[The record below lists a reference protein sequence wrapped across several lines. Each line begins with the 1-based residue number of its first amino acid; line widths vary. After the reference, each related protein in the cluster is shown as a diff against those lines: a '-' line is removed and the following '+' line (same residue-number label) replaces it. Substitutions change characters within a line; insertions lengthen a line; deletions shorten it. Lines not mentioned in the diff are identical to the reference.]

1 MSLVAQRIAAVRA
14 AGQGSGVLLS
24 GRVVL
29 TAAHLLAPAS
39 PAPGVIEA
47 AVPGGRGWMRCT
59 PLWRSAEADVAV
71 LLAAGDLVRPE
82 IAADFDELRWGRIDD
97 LEPVP
102 LCHAI
107 GYPAAGREDGGVLR
121 SHQLVGTLAPA
132 TGLGGNRHVLAT
144 QHQPP
149 GPVAGADSPW
159 SGMSGA
165 PVVFNNLL
173 LGLATADVAPGV
185 WHHSQLG
192 LVPLAPLLADPGFAA
207 LLARRL
213 PAPIRVRGIAQRER
227 QDAEFEEEYARSIRR
242 EHGRLKIFGLPQSL
256 RWDLGTAYLSLQ
268 ALKVTEHQPHVERTP
283 GTGEL
288 LLDRTGRRG
297 RVESLLKDRRRVLLR
312 GQAGS
317 GKTTLLQWLAVN
329 AVSGSLVG
337 ELAELNYRVPFLLR
351 LRTMFQLRNLQ
362 PRPAEFLAMDRSPV
376 AADQPPGWADRLF
389 AAGRAILLVDG
400 LDEIPQ
406 ENRDEAG
413 EWLADLLELYPNCF
427 TLVTVRPTGVP
438 ADWLHRQRFEELMLC
453 PMDEWDRSR
462 FVERWHQAALAAE
475 RDATDDPTPAEL
487 AALEGRFREMT
498 DALRRALR
506 QSPELDLLTDSPL
519 LCAMICALHREWEG
533 GLPERK
539 MEVYESALDM
549 LLLRR
554 DKQRRIAA
562 LPEGRQLG
570 REEQLALLQRMAA
583 WLVLNGQHEG
593 DHEDALRQ
601 IEQVLPSL
609 PAAHGSLGAEQVLR
623 HLVERTGL
631 LTETS
636 VATFEFVHR
645 TFQDYLAAREFM
657 EDRDFGLLAGR
668 AADEQWADVVRM
680 AVGHCSHRDR
690 AVLLR
695 RLLAAANAGPQART
709 ARWIRLIA
717 AGCLPYASVLDE
729 AVRAEVLAQL
739 RPMLQLFPHEEEAA
753 YEPREWQALY
763 AVGEDL
769 LPLLTPDTD
778 LPLWLVVRL
787 LERMGG
793 PEALDRLVAIN
804 TRIAAEQGG
813 QPALA
818 SREVLARA
826 YQQAGDLAQA
836 IPALEQLVALSEQL
850 MGQGHPDT
858 FDARLRL
865 ADAYLESGALAGAL
879 PRYEQLLADAE
890 ARAAAVDLL
899 EIRSRLGAAYLE
911 AGALGRALPLFERL
925 IAEAEELRGRDS
937 PEALA
942 ARGRLGAAQRDAGQ
956 LAKAITNFEWLL
968 MDAERALGED
978 HPDTLVIRT
987 DAAAAQAEA
996 GDLTRAISALEQI
1009 QADAARELGE
1019 HYPTTLTA
1027 ALRLANAYAE
1037 AGDLFKAVP
1046 ILEAVDQA
1054 RTRVFGEDHPATFT
1068 ARRHLAV
1075 AYLGQGD
1082 HGLALGLLEATL
1094 ARARQALGE
1103 RHPEPLSL
1111 RHELGVAQRLDGEP
1125 SRAVDLLSRVLGD
1138 RWVLLGE
1145 RHPDTLRT
1153 RHQLALAYW
1162 AAEDSRQATELAGRT
1177 LALCETHL
1185 SPDHPLTVAVRD
1197 SLDPANRQVQ
1207 LIRQLPRS
1215 RQVPFAES

>member
-1 MSLVAQRIAAVRA
+1 MSLTAQRIAAVRA
-14 AGQGSGVLLS
+14 AGQGSGVLLT
-24 GRVVL
+24 GRLVL
-29 TAAHLLAPAS
+29 TAAHLLPPEAEPAPAT
-39 PAPGVIEA
+39 VIEA
-47 AVPGGRGWMRCT
+47 AVPGGRGWLRCT
-59 PLWRSAEADVAV
+59 PLWRSAAADAAL
-71 LLAAGDLVRPE
+71 LLAVGDLVRPE
-82 IAADFDELRWGRIDD
+82 LAAGFEELRWGRVDE

-132 TGLGGNRHVLAT
+132 SGLGTGRHVLAT

-149 GPVAGADSPW
+149 GPVTGAESPW

-173 LGLATADVAPGV
+173 LGLATADLAPGV

-192 LVPLAPLLADPGFAA
+192 LVPLAPLLDDPAFAA
-207 LLARRL
+207 QLARRL
-213 PAPIRVRGIAQRER
+213 PGPVRLSGVSARER
-227 QDAEFEEEYARSIRR
+227 QDAEFEEEYARTIRR

-268 ALKVTEHQPHVERTP
+268 AIRVTERRRGTEP
-283 GTGEL
+283 GAGGSGEVL
-288 LLDRTGRRG
+288 IDRTGRRG

-329 AVSGSLVG
+329 AVSGNLVG

-362 PRPAEFLAMDRSPV
+362 PLPSEFLAMDRSPV
-376 AADQPPGWADRLF
+376 TDAQPAGWADRLF
-389 AAGRAILLVDG
+389 DAGRAILLVDG

-406 ENRDEAG
+406 ESRDEAG
-413 EWLADLLELYPNCF
+413 EWLADLLERYPNCF

-453 PMDEWDRSR
+453 PMDEWDRNR

-475 RDATDDPTPAEL
+475 RAAADDPTPAEL
-487 AALEGRFREMT
+487 AALDSRFREMT
-498 DALRRALR
+498 EALRRALKL
-506 QSPELDLLTDSPL
+506 SPELDLITDSPL

-593 DHEDALRQ
+593 GHEDALRQ
-601 IEQVLPSL
+601 IAQVLPSL
-609 PAAHGSLGAEQVLR
+609 PAAHGELDAERVLR

-631 LTETS
+631 LSETS

-657 EDRDFGLLAGR
+657 EDRDFGLLAER
-668 AADEQWADVVRM
+668 SSDEQWADVVRM

-695 RLLAAANAGPQART
+695 RLLAAATACQDARR

-729 AVRAEVLAQL
+729 AVRGEVLEQL
-739 RPMLQLFPHEEEAA
+739 RPLLAMFPNEAGA
-753 YEPREWQALY
+753 DYEPREWQALY

-769 LPLLTPDTD
+769 LPLLTPDTE
-778 LPLWLVVRL
+778 LPLWLVCRL
-787 LERMGG
+787 LERIGG
-793 PEALDRLVAIN
+793 PEAVGRLAAVNA
-804 TRIAAEQGG
+804 RIAAEQGG
-813 QPALA
+813 QPELT
-818 SREVLARA
+818 SRQVLARA
-826 YQQAGDLAQA
+826 YQEAGDLEQE
-836 IPALEQLVALSEQL
+836 IPALEQLVEVSEQV
-850 MGQGHPDT
+850 MGHGHPDT
-858 FDARLRL
+858 FAARLRL
-865 ADAYLESGALAGAL
+865 ADAYLENGGLPTALR
-879 PRYEQLLADAE
+879 RYEQLLADAE
-890 ARAAAVDLL
+890 AQAAAADLL
-899 EIRSRLGAAYLE
+899 VIRSRLGAAYLE
-911 AGALGRALPLFERL
+911 AGAVGRALPLFEL
-925 IAEAEELRGRDS
+925 LATEAEALKGLES

-942 ARGRLGAAQRDAGQ
+942 ARGRLAAAQRDAGD
-956 LAKAITNFEWLL
+956 LAGALTAFEWLL
-968 MDAERALGED
+968 VDAERALGED

-996 GDLTRAISALEQI
+996 GDLARAIPALEQI
-1009 QADAARELGE
+1009 QSDAARALGE

-1027 ALRLANAYAE
+1027 ALRLGLALLE
-1037 AGDLFKAVP
+1037 AGDLYRAVP
-1046 ILEAVDQA
+1046 ILEAVDRA

-1075 AYLGQGD
+1075 AQLDQGD
-1082 HGLALGLLEATL
+1082 HESGLALLETTL
-1094 ARARQALGE
+1094 ERAHRVLGE

-1111 RHELGVAQRLDGEP
+1111 RFELGVAQRRIGEP
-1125 SRAVDLLSRVLGD
+1125 HGAAELLDRVLGD
-1138 RWVLLGE
+1138 RWVALGE
-1145 RHPDTLRT
+1145 HHPDTLRT
-1153 RHQLALAYW
+1153 RHQLAKAYW
-1162 AAEDSRQATELAGRT
+1162 AADDPYRAAAIALRT

-1185 SPDHPLTVAVRD
+1185 SPDHPLTVAVRA
-1197 SLDPANRQVQ
+1197 SLDR
-1207 LIRQLPRS
+1207 
-1215 RQVPFAES
+1215 